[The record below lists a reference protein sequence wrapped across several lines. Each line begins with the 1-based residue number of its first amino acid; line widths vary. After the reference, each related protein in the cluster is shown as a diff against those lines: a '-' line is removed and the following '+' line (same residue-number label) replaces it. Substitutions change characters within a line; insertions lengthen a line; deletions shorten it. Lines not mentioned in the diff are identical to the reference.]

1 MMLVLMGDKTSWN
14 SESSQ
19 AAWDEK
25 ILTNDILTG
34 WDFQT
39 NMMLTPLNFVRL
51 SWAPACEH
59 APTQWAMGN
68 VFGKASPTD
77 PLSFMTVYYRSSCE
91 PGVKT
96 LELFGFL
103 GWCWLSRSV
112 YLLNPCWL
120 KDLSP
125 STLPGFVSILPRH
138 SGTLWE

>member
-1 MMLVLMGDKTSWN
+1 MGDKTSWN

-59 APTQWAMGN
+59 AP
-68 VFGKASPTD
+68 
-77 PLSFMTVYYRSSCE
+77 
-91 PGVKT
+91 
-96 LELFGFL
+96 
-103 GWCWLSRSV
+103 
-112 YLLNPCWL
+112 
-120 KDLSP
+120 
-125 STLPGFVSILPRH
+125 H
-138 SGTLWE
+138 SGQWEMFLEKHLPLTLCLLWLCIIEAAVSQGLRLWNYLDFLVDAGCLGQFISWTLAG